1 MVSGGLSMADV
12 IIIYDSKSGNTAKA
26 AEAVSE
32 GVKESGS
39 GVILK
44 KADEAVT
51 ADLAGPEGVILGA
64 YCMLDK
70 APPAMR
76 KFIEKQMAAA
86 VLDGKVGAVFGSYKE
101 TGRQL
106 PKLESALT
114 DKKVRIVA
122 EGVNALNT
130 PDTEARKKLKALG
143 KKVGEQALKG

>member
-1 MVSGGLSMADV
+1 MVDV
-12 IIIYDSKSGNTAKA
+12 IIIYDSKTGNTAKA
-26 AEAVSE
+26 AEE
-32 GVKESGS
+32 IGKGVEESGA

-51 ADLAGPEGVILGA
+51 NDLMGPKGIIIGS

-76 KFIEKQMAAA
+76 KFFEKQMSCAD
-86 VLDGKVGAVFGSYKE
+86 LDGKVGAVFGSYKK

-106 PKLESALT
+106 PKLEGALT

-122 EGVNALNT
+122 AGVNSLNSPNAET
-130 PDTEARKKLKALG
+130 VTKLRELG
-143 KKVGEQALKG
+143 KKVGKEAMKN